1 MSYTVKTEMTTTTYT
16 TEKVDRAYMTGK
28 FEKVEVFPGRFENDS
43 YTIDAFVGVI
53 DLVKRDA
60 IAQCNR
66 PHTNY
71 KDPYS
76 VIGWTHHYFVRV
88 IANTTDRDGDFYV
101 EFDNLKDAVDYYLG
115 FERGTYCEKVIYQ
128 ERVLKNGKT
137 DVSVVTYA

>member
-1 MSYTVKTEMTTTTYT
+1 MTTTTYT

-43 YTIDAFVGVI
+43 YTIDVFVGVI
-53 DLVKRDA
+53 DYVKKHAEFRYG
-60 IAQCNR
+60 
-66 PHTNY
+66 PHEDYTSA
-71 KDPYS
+71 YS

-88 IANTTDRDGDFYV
+88 IANTTDRDGDFYA

-137 DVSVVTYA
+137 DVNVVTYA